1 MNSLFVLNQA
11 GDVIIEK
18 HWRGLINRSICEVFW
33 LAATKA
39 SSFSEVPPV
48 IPAAGGRFHLVHL
61 KATELWYVAAVE
73 RDESPLMVVEFLQRV
88 DDVFKDYF
96 KTVSETSLKD
106 NFVSVYQLLEEM
118 MDNGMP
124 FNTEPNQLRAMIPP
138 PGTFVD
144 DLKDKVEGK
153 SSSDAAQLPEGA
165 MGAIPWR
172 RVGVKY
178 AANEIYFDIIEDID
192 AIVDVN
198 GQVVSSEING
208 RIMSTCKLS
217 GMPDLSL
224 VFRNPRIID
233 DTSFHPCVRYAR
245 WEQSKIVSFVPPDG
259 AYKLMEYRVRS
270 QITFPIYVRPT
281 VSFMDGSG
289 KISVVVSAKVS
300 SDLVV
305 EELKLVIPWDKCVS
319 SCSLSSPNGKVDYND
334 RTKLATW
341 DIGKLSTGKT
351 LTLSG
356 TIHLASGVKTT
367 NPSIEV
373 SFKVP
378 MFSASGLKVESLA
391 VHNVSYKPYKGVR
404 AVTKAGRFQYRT

>member
-1 MNSLFVLNQA
+1 M
-11 GDVIIEK
+11 
-18 HWRGLINRSICEVFW
+18 
-33 LAATKA
+33 
-39 SSFSEVPPV
+39 
-48 IPAAGGRFHLVHL
+48 
-61 KATELWYVAAVE
+61 
-73 RDESPLMVVEFLQRV
+73 

-404 AVTKAGRFQYRT
+404 ALTKAGRFQYRT